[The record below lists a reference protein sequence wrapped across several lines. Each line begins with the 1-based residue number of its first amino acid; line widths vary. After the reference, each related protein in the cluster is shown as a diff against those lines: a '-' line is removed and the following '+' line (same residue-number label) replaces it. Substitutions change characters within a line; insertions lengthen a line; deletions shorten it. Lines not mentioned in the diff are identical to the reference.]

1 MRSRRFTMSFEV
13 ERGSGTVEYECEFV
27 ASPGSPGKTYG
38 PPEDCYPAEP
48 PEVESK
54 SVYFTFKKACPG
66 CKGTGIVTAEPRIV
80 CTKCRGTK
88 RITVREERPELEDLV
103 DDAELIEYAGGSDD
117 GADDDRAYDEMRD
130 RLAERGM

>member
-54 SVYFTFKKACPG
+54 SVYFTFKKACAG
-66 CKGTGIVTAEPRIV
+66 CKGVGTVPGGAV
-80 CTKCRGTK
+80 CPKCHGTK

-103 DDAELIEYAGGSDD
+103 DDDELIEYAGECGDYD
-117 GADDDRAYDEMRD
+117 GPDTT
-130 RLAERGM
+130 AEARGER